1 MSETESIDGLQINQD
16 MPHQR
21 REWRAQRTGWVV
33 IALLLVAA
41 LAGLLGPGPLSSSVA
56 HAPDGGLRVEYD
68 RFERLQSPNELR
80 IVLPADLA
88 RTGSIRIRLNREFV
102 ESADLERFD
111 PDPVSVAVDAD
122 GFVYEFAVNPAGRPP
137 TVIAHYQ
144 YRSAGSTP
152 VRVSVEGGPAVAFG
166 QWVYP

>member
-1 MSETESIDGLQINQD
+1 MAETKSIDGLQINQD

-21 REWRAQRTGWVV
+21 REWRAQRIGWVV
-33 IALLLVAA
+33 MALLLIAA

-56 HAPDGGLRVEYD
+56 NAPDGALRVEYD

-80 IVLPADLA
+80 IGLPADAA
-88 RTGSIRIRLNREFV
+88 RTGTVRLRLNREFV
-102 ESADLERFD
+102 ESVDLQRFD
-111 PDPVSVAVDAD
+111 PQPESVAVDAD

-137 TVIAHYQ
+137 AVIAHYQ
-144 YRSAGSTP
+144 YRNAGSTS